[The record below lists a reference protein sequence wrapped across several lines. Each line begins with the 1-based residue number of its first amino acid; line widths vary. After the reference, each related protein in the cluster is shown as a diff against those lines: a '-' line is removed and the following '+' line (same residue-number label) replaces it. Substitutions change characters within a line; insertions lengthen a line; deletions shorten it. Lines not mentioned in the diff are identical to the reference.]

1 MITMSPSQVSDD
13 DDDDD
18 RDDDHHDVTAARRQ
32 FLLGTV
38 LAKQKQELVT
48 LITATLNL
56 DLNLTCKLL
65 DYTLDCST
73 TGKTHFK
80 SNLARC
86 KVDHLLRGGSLSLK
100 NFEMF

>member
-1 MITMSPSQVSDD
+1 MANHDPIFVVFHRNHRSLHVS
-13 DDDDD
+13 
-18 RDDDHHDVTAARRQ
+18 AARRQ

-38 LAKQKQELVT
+38 LAKQKQELIT

-73 TGKTHFK
+73 TGKTHF
-80 SNLARC
+80 R
-86 KVDHLLRGGSLSLK
+86 
-100 NFEMF
+100 

>member
-1 MITMSPSQVSDD
+1 MTTMSRSQV
-13 DDDDD
+13 
-18 RDDDHHDVTAARRQ
+18 RDDDNDDQDDDVLCVAAARRQ

-73 TGKTHFK
+73 TGKIHF
-80 SNLARC
+80 RC
-86 KVDHLLRGGSLSLK
+86 KADHL
-100 NFEMF
+100 

>member
-1 MITMSPSQVSDD
+1 MP
-13 DDDDD
+13 
-18 RDDDHHDVTAARRQ
+18 DVTAARRQ

-48 LITATLNL
+48 RITATLNL

-73 TGKTHFK
+73 TGKYLNTDL
-80 SNLARC
+80 SM
-86 KVDHLLRGGSLSLK
+86 VESDHVT
-100 NFEMF
+100 

>member
-1 MITMSPSQVSDD
+1 MFF
-13 DDDDD
+13 
-18 RDDDHHDVTAARRQ
+18 TAARRQ

-73 TGKTHFK
+73 TGKHSKHTFIECRGTGQVIYNEYWFIK
-80 SNLARC
+80 SREF
-86 KVDHLLRGGSLSLK
+86 S
-100 NFEMF
+100 EMF

>member
-1 MITMSPSQVSDD
+1 MITMSPSQVRDDQEDD
-13 DDDDD
+13 DD
-18 RDDDHHDVTAARRQ
+18 HDLCVTAARRQ

-38 LAKQKQELVT
+38 LAKQKQELIT

-73 TGKTHFK
+73 TGKTHF
-80 SNLARC
+80 R
-86 KVDHLLRGGSLSLK
+86 
-100 NFEMF
+100 

>member
-1 MITMSPSQVSDD
+1 MFF
-13 DDDDD
+13 
-18 RDDDHHDVTAARRQ
+18 TAARRQ

-73 TGKTHFK
+73 TGKH
-80 SNLARC
+80 SNIY
-86 KVDHLLRGGSLSLK
+86 LL
-100 NFEMF
+100 F

>member
-1 MITMSPSQVSDD
+1 MIVFQCSF
-13 DDDDD
+13 
-18 RDDDHHDVTAARRQ
+18 VTAARRQ

-73 TGKTHFK
+73 TGKHSYLLLLNGDAKDRSFIK
-80 SNLARC
+80 SI
-86 KVDHLLRGGSLSLK
+86 GSLNLENFLK
-100 NFEMF
+100 CSDILRRLGDKY

>member
-1 MITMSPSQVSDD
+1 MFL
-13 DDDDD
+13 
-18 RDDDHHDVTAARRQ
+18 TAARRQ

-73 TGKTHFK
+73 TGKYLDTDL
-80 SNLARC
+80 SM
-86 KVDHLLRGGSLSLK
+86 VESDHVT
-100 NFEMF
+100 

>member
-1 MITMSPSQVSDD
+1 MITMSPSQVRDD
-13 DDDDD
+13 Q
-18 RDDDHHDVTAARRQ
+18 DDDHHHLCVTAARRQ

-38 LAKQKQELVT
+38 LAKQKQELIT

-73 TGKTHFK
+73 TGKIHFK
-80 SNLARC
+80 
-86 KVDHLLRGGSLSLK
+86 
-100 NFEMF
+100 

>member
-1 MITMSPSQVSDD
+1 MITMSPSQVRDDHDD
-13 DDDDD
+13 DDD
-18 RDDDHHDVTAARRQ
+18 HHHHICVTAARRQ

-38 LAKQKQELVT
+38 LAKQKQELIT

-73 TGKTHFK
+73 TGKTHF
-80 SNLARC
+80 R
-86 KVDHLLRGGSLSLK
+86 
-100 NFEMF
+100 

>member
-1 MITMSPSQVSDD
+1 MCISWNSSMANHDPIVVVFHGSLMSPVS
-13 DDDDD
+13 
-18 RDDDHHDVTAARRQ
+18 AARRQ

-38 LAKQKQELVT
+38 LAKQKQELIT

-73 TGKTHFK
+73 TGKTHF
-80 SNLARC
+80 R
-86 KVDHLLRGGSLSLK
+86 
-100 NFEMF
+100 

>member
-1 MITMSPSQVSDD
+1 MITMSPSQVGDD
-13 DDDDD
+13 EDDEE
-18 RDDDHHDVTAARRQ
+18 DHHICVTAARRQ

-38 LAKQKQELVT
+38 LAKQKQELIT

-73 TGKTHFK
+73 TGKTHF
-80 SNLARC
+80 R
-86 KVDHLLRGGSLSLK
+86 
-100 NFEMF
+100 